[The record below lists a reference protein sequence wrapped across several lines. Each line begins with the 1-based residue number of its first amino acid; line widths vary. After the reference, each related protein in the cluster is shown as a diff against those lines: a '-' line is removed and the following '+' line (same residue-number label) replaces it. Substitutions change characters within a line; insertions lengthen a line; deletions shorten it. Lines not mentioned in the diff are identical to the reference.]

1 MTDLQHDQ
9 QDRTDQAAEDRSLR
23 AVPLFASHPDAHT
36 IAPPVADL
44 ADVGWSTATP
54 VSGGGVGIDWEVV
67 RIIKTQSVAALQ
79 PALRRFRENERREP
93 TLADRRELAKMLIR
107 DAVTEQARR
116 DVRDGIRDWSAA
128 EEAVYAKAVLD
139 SQFGFGRLQPLFEIE
154 TAENITIHGHD
165 SVIVQHTNGQRERHP
180 AVADSD
186 EELMQQLV
194 FMAENATPRRAFN
207 PASPEMTLMVG
218 HQFRI
223 HAISHEFSTRPSVAI
238 RRHHLTH
245 VSLADLADL
254 ALMPIEVAEFL
265 DRAVKAGKSIV
276 VAGPQGA
283 GKTTLLRALIDS
295 IPRSERIA
303 TLETDLELFSHLEP
317 GRDNDLALVSR
328 TGMGETGDDGSR
340 IGDIT
345 VSDMIPPSLRQ
356 AVSRVVVGEVRG
368 NEGAAMME
376 AMQVGVGTL
385 STTHSK
391 SAHSIADRLAARA
404 AQTGRM
410 SIEEAYIQIGLNIDL
425 FVYVH
430 LVDDTWRGGP
440 RFRVISEILQVKP
453 GDNIRPSHDTIYRT
467 DPSTFQPAA
476 FTPPGD
482 LVAELA
488 RYEHPLTRY
497 RSNRT

>member
-1 MTDLQHDQ
+1 MTDLQ
-9 QDRTDQAAEDRSLR
+9 QDRPATTADQAPPAGSLR
-23 AVPLFASHPDAHT
+23 AVPLFANRQDAAALPAVLPEPVEPGWT
-36 IAPPVADL
+36 TAPPAM
-44 ADVGWSTATP
+44 A
-54 VSGGGVGIDWEVV
+54 GGGVDWEVV

-93 TLADRRELAKMLIR
+93 TLADRRELAKTLIR

-116 DVRDGIRDWSAA
+116 DVRDGIRDWTAA

-154 TAENITIHGHD
+154 SAENITIHGHD
-165 SVIVQHTNGQRERHP
+165 SVVVQHTDGHRERHP

-186 EELMQQLV
+186 DELMQQLV

-245 VSLADLADL
+245 VALADLADL
-254 ALMPIEVAEFL
+254 GLMPVEVAGFL

-283 GKTTLLRALIDS
+283 GKTTLLRALIDA

-328 TGMGETGDDGSR
+328 TGMGETSDDGSR

-453 GDNIRPSHDTIYRT
+453 GDTIRPSHDTIYRT
-467 DPSTFQPAA
+467 DPTTFAPTA

-482 LVAELA
+482 LIAELV
-488 RYEHPLTRY
+488 RYEHPMTRY
-497 RSNRT
+497 RTSPA

>member
-1 MTDLQHDQ
+1 MTEQQHPVGSRDGQSISTVPMFALHQ
-9 QDRTDQAAEDRSLR
+9 Q
-23 AVPLFASHPDAHT
+23 
-36 IAPPVADL
+36 APPMSFLAPTANDRDPARPASAAAADP
-44 ADVGWSTATP
+44 ADHR
-54 VSGGGVGIDWEVV
+54 IDWEVV
-67 RIIKTQSVAALQ
+67 RIIKTQTVAALQ
-79 PALRRFRENERREP
+79 PSLRRFREEESREP
-93 TLADRRELAKMLIR
+93 TLADRRQLAKKLIR
-107 DAVTEQARR
+107 DAVSEQARR
-116 DVRDGIRDWSAA
+116 DVRDGIRDWTAA

-154 TAENITIHGHD
+154 TAENITVYGND
-165 SVIVQHTNGQRERHP
+165 SVVVRHNDGRLEQRP
-180 AVADSD
+180 SVADSD
-186 EELMQQLV
+186 AELIQQLQ
-194 FMAENATPRRAFN
+194 FMGENASPRRAFN

-218 HQFRI
+218 NQFRI
-223 HAISHEFSTRPSVAI
+223 HAISDEFSIRPSVAI

-245 VSLADLADL
+245 VSLADLADTG
-254 ALMPIEVAEFL
+254 LMPFEVAQFL

-276 VAGPQGA
+276 VAGSQGA

-295 IPRSERIA
+295 IPRTERIA

-317 GRDNDLALVSR
+317 GRENDLALVSR
-328 TGMGETGDDGSR
+328 TGMGETSDDGKK

-376 AMQVGVGTL
+376 AMQIGVGTL

-404 AQTGRM
+404 AQTGRL

-430 LVDDTWRGGP
+430 LVDDTWRGGT
-440 RFRVISEILQVKP
+440 RFRVISEILHVKP
-453 GDNIRPSHDTIYRT
+453 GDSVRPSSTTIYST
-467 DPSTFQPAA
+467 DPSTFAPAA
-476 FTPPGD
+476 FTPEGE

-488 RYEHPLTRY
+488 RYDHPMTRY
-497 RSNRT
+497 RHTDVA

>member
-9 QDRTDQAAEDRSLR
+9 QDSTHQAAEDRSLR
-23 AVPLFASHPDAHT
+23 SVPLFASYPDAHT

-44 ADVGWSTATP
+44 ADVSWSTSTP
-54 VSGGGVGIDWEVV
+54 AVGEGVGIDWEVV

-79 PALRRFRENERREP
+79 PALLRFRENERREP

-116 DVRDGIRDWSAA
+116 DVREGIRDWTAA